1 MPEVQGDR
9 SGGHLISVMGNDTI
23 VIRKPKLTALPILV
37 VLFLFS
43 YSLMTLL
50 VIEQGRTIDSQRGL
64 IQELFSDSSQLAAMK
79 GKAFQKQ
86 RADAAAA
93 ARVHPNGK
101 SQAPQGTDPK
111 TGKGNRVAGKSQ
123 KTAPQGPPRFASEVA
138 DERRSLNSI

>member
-1 MPEVQGDR
+1 MV
-9 SGGHLISVMGNDTI
+9 SIVGNDTI

-79 GKAFQKQ
+79 GKAFQKE

-93 ARVHPNGK
+93 ARVHPNGRPQ
-101 SQAPQGTDPK
+101 SPQGTAPGN
-111 TGKGNRVAGKSQ
+111 GKGNRVAGKSQ
-123 KTAPQGPPRFASEVA
+123 KAAPQGPPKFASDVA